1 MKSDDEYFKD
11 EEFIELLNQYE
22 QSVSSGQPVFIDADD
37 LADIADYY
45 NQNDR
50 YDDAQQA
57 MELVLELQP
66 DSIVALNYQI
76 HNSILSEDFKAAED
90 FLSQMVDQD
99 SPEYIY
105 CRAEIWIA
113 QGQIKQADNYLRECF
128 RDIPIE
134 EYQDFVLDV
143 ANLYTDYNYH
153 EKAMEWMMRA
163 KHENT
168 EDFKELMAR
177 TLFGLGKY
185 DDSERIYNELI
196 DDNPFQKRYWNA
208 LSNTQF
214 MKEDYGAS
222 VTSSEYAIAIDP
234 DDPESLLSK
243 ANGLFRLENYEEAL
257 VFFKRYAEHEPDDEF
272 GLLHQGSCLLNMG
285 NYAEATEMLK
295 RAKEAAPEDSP
306 YLVDI
311 YEELAFAYSEMK
323 MLDTALFYIGQ
334 TDTLDCNHSDI
345 NVIKGHILLANGCP
359 SEAEQVFRQALE
371 QSDDSMTTLLRIIVS
386 LFDNQYNEAAYNMF
400 HKLFAICPNDWKDG
414 YAYMAL
420 CCYNLKRYDEF
431 LTYLKKACEINPHET
446 STVIS
451 HLFPEGMK
459 PQDYYQYIKDK
470 MKL

>member
-1 MKSDDEYFKD
+1 
-11 EEFIELLNQYE
+11 
-22 QSVSSGQPVFIDADD
+22 
-37 LADIADYY
+37 
-45 NQNDR
+45 
-50 YDDAQQA
+50 
-57 MELVLELQP
+57 
-66 DSIVALNYQI
+66 
-76 HNSILSEDFKAAED
+76 
-90 FLSQMVDQD
+90 
-99 SPEYIY
+99 
-105 CRAEIWIA
+105 
-113 QGQIKQADNYLRECF
+113 
-128 RDIPIE
+128 
-134 EYQDFVLDV
+134 VLDV

-272 GLLHQGSCLLNMG
+272 GLLHQGSSLLNMG
-285 NYAEATEMLK
+285 NYVEATEMLK